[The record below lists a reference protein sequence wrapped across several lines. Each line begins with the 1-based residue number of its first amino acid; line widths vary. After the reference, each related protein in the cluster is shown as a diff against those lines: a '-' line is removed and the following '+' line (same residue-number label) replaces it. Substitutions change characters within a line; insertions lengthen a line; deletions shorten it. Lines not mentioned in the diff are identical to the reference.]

1 MAAFG
6 HGDGPHG
13 TSWRE
18 GVLWLP
24 DEQAEALLAVPG
36 ASAYF
41 IGGGV
46 LYTLDGEDAGEM
58 RSALDG
64 QGLALLRLDAV
75 ERADREGLR
84 LTAGGAA
91 LTVSILLT
99 GLALFGVGAAVSL
112 LTGRSAL
119 YSGARQLGI
128 GAAAAAITYLVG
140 SLIGVNV

>member
-1 MAAFG
+1 M
-6 HGDGPHG
+6 
-13 TSWRE
+13 
-18 GVLWLP
+18 
-24 DEQAEALLAVPG
+24 Q
-36 ASAYF
+36 SATRW
-41 IGGGV
+41 
-46 LYTLDGEDAGEM
+46 TLG
-58 RSALDG
+58 SL
-64 QGLALLRLDAV
+64 V
-75 ERADREGLR
+75 
-84 LTAGGAA
+84 GGAA